1 MINNERLN
9 RSRVF
14 YFSLFVFFAFAFG
27 FLLIVLQNL
36 VLPILMGVL
45 AAYISLPGINY
56 LKRKNIPKSL
66 AIIILLGVFSIVV
79 FVIGQKVVSAIPS
92 EKENLELRIQLQYKL
107 DKNFLA
113 FLGKENYSSEGN
125 IIDNLVGD
133 ELNQMF
139 QSVTSF
145 LAFNENEVTEF
156 QTYIDSS
163 LVSERILFFYIE
175 NLKQPILPAPKVENA
190 KDLNYQ
196 SSDSSNLNS
205 KFNFNIS
212 LFLKSISTWIIL
224 PFVFI
229 FVLIDEGEIK
239 SFFLGLIPNRYFE
252 MAFTTFTNVDKA
264 IGNYLRGT
272 LLQSSLVGLIIFLG
286 LLLIGFKIQAAIF
299 IGIIAG
305 ISNAIPFLG
314 PVIGLGTG
322 LLYAIIVEGIDP
334 IFPFLP
340 QNPLVGV
347 LIVVL
352 IAQFLDNAVFQPL
365 VLGKAVNLHPLV
377 VVIGVTGGS
386 IIAGFWGMLLAIP
399 TIVIVNVVISTI
411 YRQAKAYYIIYLFF

>member
-1 MINNERLN
+1 
-9 RSRVF
+9 
-14 YFSLFVFFAFAFG
+14 
-27 FLLIVLQNL
+27 
-36 VLPILMGVL
+36 
-45 AAYISLPGINY
+45 
-56 LKRKNIPKSL
+56 
-66 AIIILLGVFSIVV
+66 
-79 FVIGQKVVSAIPS
+79 
-92 EKENLELRIQLQYKL
+92 
-107 DKNFLA
+107 
-113 FLGKENYSSEGN
+113 
-125 IIDNLVGD
+125 
-133 ELNQMF
+133 
-139 QSVTSF
+139 
-145 LAFNENEVTEF
+145 
-156 QTYIDSS
+156 
-163 LVSERILFFYIE
+163 
-175 NLKQPILPAPKVENA
+175 
-190 KDLNYQ
+190 
-196 SSDSSNLNS
+196 
-205 KFNFNIS
+205 
-212 LFLKSISTWIIL
+212 
-224 PFVFI
+224 
-229 FVLIDEGEIK
+229 
-239 SFFLGLIPNRYFE
+239 

-411 YRQAKAYYIIYLFF
+411 YRQAKAYYIIY

>member
-196 SSDSSNLNS
+196 SSDASNLNS
-205 KFNFNIS
+205 KSNSKIS
-212 LFLKSISTWIIL
+212 LFLKAISTWIIL

-411 YRQAKAYYIIYLFF
+411 YRQAKAYYIIY